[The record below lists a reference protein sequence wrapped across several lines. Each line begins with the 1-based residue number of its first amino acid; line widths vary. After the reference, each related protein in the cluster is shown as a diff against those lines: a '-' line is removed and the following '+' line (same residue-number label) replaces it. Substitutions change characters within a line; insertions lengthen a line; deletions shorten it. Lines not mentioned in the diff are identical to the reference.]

1 MLRVDPHTKILAP
14 LGRRTLRPVS
24 VLQRYSL
31 ADLIAGNPSDFFG
44 DLSLPIQMLATDLEL
59 PSGRRVMLAADSE
72 GRTYVVSTQRKN
84 HGLDL
89 IEPLEDAS
97 QVARWSGR
105 KLFESLPQ
113 ERRNAIRAFLEAPVD
128 NLNQE
133 QGVLLVGES
142 FDLETLSAAGWLR
155 RRYGVSILCFR
166 ARMAVEPV
174 TGEEFLACRDLSEE
188 VERIYLQQ
196 KSDESDGAPWPTIDP
211 DAAVSQADST
221 TPATVA
227 AKPATSVAADAL
239 QADVAEALV
248 DAEPATPMPD
258 EIGDLDPE
266 TEELAEVEPSP
277 GDPIDEIEA
286 AQSLVPMAGADKGMD
301 ASNRRYAERRTDLQA
316 RRLRLDYFGKLL
328 GARLV
333 DFSSK
338 GVGVEALSP
347 LPIGAEVGISGELIG
362 QDGSLGLDGRVKV
375 KHCHTGEDGVSRIGL
390 ELDETAFRVSHNQ
403 EFFDRR

>member
-1 MLRVDPHTKILAP
+1 MLRIDPHTKTLAP
-14 LGRRTLRPVS
+14 LGRRTLQPVS
-24 VLQRYSL
+24 VLKRYAL
-31 ADLIAGNPSDFFG
+31 ADLIAGNPRDFFA
-44 DLSLPIQMLATDLEL
+44 DLGLSIEMLSADFEL
-59 PSGRRVMLAADSE
+59 ASGRRILLAADPD
-72 GRTYVVSTQRKN
+72 GRTYVIATQHKS

-97 QVARWSGR
+97 QVARCSGR
-105 KLFESLPQ
+105 QLLERLPL
-113 ERRNAIRAFLEAPVD
+113 ERRNAIRAFLQTPAD

-142 FDLETLSAAGWLR
+142 FDLETLAAAGWLR
-155 RRYGVSILCFR
+155 RRYNVHILCFR

-188 VERIYLQQ
+188 VERLYLQQ
-196 KSDESDGAPWPTIDP
+196 QSGEDDGAPWPTIDP
-211 DAAVSQADST
+211 DAAIRPQSELEQP
-221 TPATVA
+221 PAEPRA
-227 AKPATSVAADAL
+227 AAAL

-248 DAEPATPMPD
+248 DEDDGAPMPV
-258 EIGDLDPE
+258 EIGDLDGE
-266 TEELAEVEPSP
+266 IEDVEASP
-277 GDPIDEIEA
+277 GDPLDELEA
-286 AQSLVPMAGADKGMD
+286 SQSLVPLPAEQGRQDQEEAE
-301 ASNRRYAERRTDLQA
+301 RRYAERRSDLQA

-362 QDGSLGLDGRVKV
+362 RDGSLDLDGRVKV
-375 KHCHTGEDGVSRIGL
+375 KHCRTGEDGVSRIGL
-390 ELDETAFRVSHNQ
+390 ELDKSALRVTPNQEFPNQ